1 MKTYPGN
8 LSKRERHMI
17 VPLLPKRGNA
27 CRQKWKWKVI
37 LNALFYVLRTGCQ
50 CLLGQSSA
58 RLGQSGTYRAC
69 PHEDA

>member
-1 MKTYPGN
+1 MNKTYPSN

-17 VPLLPKRGNA
+17 IPLMPKRGNA
-27 CRQKWKWKVI
+27 HRQKWKWKVI

-50 CLLGQSSA
+50 CL
-58 RLGQSGTYRAC
+58 GQSGTFRAC